1 LPLQNKQSFFLI
13 RPVGQTPVVAIANQK
28 GGVGKTTTAIN
39 LSAAL
44 ARLGHRVLLLDL
56 DPQANATS
64 GLGFTQHSGTSCYT
78 ALLGEEPLESKIR
91 STHIPGLDLIPSEMD
106 MCGVEVELTQFEDY
120 VLRLR
125 QALAPLRDQGTY
137 QLIFIDCP
145 PSLGVLTVNA
155 LAAAD
160 SLLVPI
166 QCEYYALEGIS
177 LLMRLVDQIRD
188 SGINPQ
194 LRFLGLV
201 LTMHDARTRL
211 SHQVSAEVRNYFKEL
226 VFDTII
232 PRTTRLA
239 EAPSHGKPI
248 LEYDP
253 YSVATAAYEV
263 LAQEVAARLGLA
275 TDASVTETPPRP
287 TSPYLA
293 TPPSSARPSTE
304 SQAKKTPS
312 TGPDGRES

>member
-1 LPLQNKQSFFLI
+1 MG
-13 RPVGQTPVVAIANQK
+13 RTPVVAIANQK

-64 GLGFTQHSGTSCYT
+64 GLGFSQHSGISCYG

-91 STHIPGLDLIPSEMD
+91 RTAIPGLDLIPSETD

-125 QALAPLRDQGTY
+125 RTLTPIQEQGIY
-137 QLIFIDCP
+137 RLILIDCP
-145 PSLGVLTVNA
+145 PSLGILTVNA

-177 LLMRLVDQIRD
+177 LLIRVVDQIRD

-194 LRFLGLV
+194 LRFLGLI

-211 SHQVSAEVRNYFKEL
+211 SHQVSAEVREYFKDL
-226 VFDTII
+226 VFDTMI

-253 YSVATAAYEV
+253 YSVGSAAYEV
-263 LAQEVAARLGLA
+263 LAQEVAQRLGLP
-275 TDASVTETPPRP
+275 TEPVQPEAPPRP
-287 TSPYLA
+287 TSPYFA
-293 TPPSSARPSTE
+293 APSSPPNREGNTPPTE
-304 SQAKKTPS
+304 PGGHGS
-312 TGPDGRES
+312 